1 MNEFQTKLYNEL
13 MALVE
18 ESEAFYYKDFLAE
31 GVIYRIFNYR
41 LASYTEFLRPSALE
55 CRGHMFEVTDDTRE
69 AKAIRLASLPCEK
82 FFNLNENPMTM
93 DLDLSTA
100 KEVAVKADG
109 SLISTYS
116 HHLDWVNGAP
126 GSVLRLKTKGSL
138 YSDQAIDAQC
148 WLDLPQNAPFKKE
161 LEGAA
166 ALNYT
171 VIMEWVAPN
180 NRIVLPYDK
189 PNLIVLGVRNNDNGD
204 YVLNEDVDADVFPNI
219 LDRWVSFE
227 KMDDT
232 VSFADSVPNLQGVE
246 GFVVLLESGQRV
258 KMKTEWYLALHHTK
272 DNINSPRRLFEAVL
286 EEATDDMRT
295 LFVDDIQALGTIT
308 EMELFVEEKYNH
320 MADTVERFYERNK
333 HLERKDY
340 AILGQEELDRLY
352 FGLAMAK
359 YLGKEVSY
367 KEAMKKNWKHYGL
380 RDIEENEDV

>member
-1 MNEFQTKLYNEL
+1 MNTWQTNLYKEL

-31 GVIYRIFNYR
+31 GIIYRMFNYR

-55 CRGHMFEVTDDTRE
+55 CRGHMFEVTDDG
-69 AKAIRLASLPCEK
+69 ADAAPIRLASLPCEK

-93 DLDLSTA
+93 DLDLTTA

-109 SLISTYS
+109 SLISTYL
-116 HHLDWVNGAP
+116 HPLDWVNGEP
-126 GSVLRLKTKGSL
+126 GFVVRLKTKGSL

-148 WLDLPQNAPFKKE
+148 WLDLPENAGLKKE

-166 ALNYT
+166 RLDYT

-180 NRIVLPYDK
+180 NRIVLSYDQ
-189 PNLIVLGVRNNDNGD
+189 PALIVLGVRNNETGE
-204 YVLNEDVDADVFPNI
+204 YVSYEEVDADTFPNI

-227 KMDDT
+227 AMDDT

-286 EEATDDMRT
+286 EEATDDMRS
-295 LFVDDIQALGTIT
+295 LFVDDIQALGVIT

-320 MADTVERFYERNK
+320 MADTIDRFYERNK
-333 HLERKDY
+333 HLDRKDY
-340 AILGQEELDRLY
+340 AILGQKELSRMY
-352 FGLAMAK
+352 FGLAMQR
-359 YLGKEVSY
+359 YLGKDYDY
-367 KEAMKKNWKHYGL
+367 KETMKKNWKNYGL
-380 RDIEENEDV
+380 RDLEVNEDE